1 MDYFNFY
8 KTICKSGKK
17 YTYKKEACFSA
28 IYRNINDY
36 KYIYLYIRKG
46 EFPVDVDHY
55 YPGNKEILKK
65 YVYLLNKLLNI
76 KIKIK
81 KDVCRIIKFG
91 DINDIANY
99 YNIEIP
105 INDDAIKIK
114 IALNAL
120 RFLYERNKEDSIDSS
135 KYTFYSIVTTF
146 LKLHVNVK
154 LKKVSLANKFLLA
167 LTISKSYNDGHSIL
181 PHGPLRIITDEEWNT
196 ILNKKNNNNY
206 VCSVLSDYKIKLYD
220 ENMKGM
226 LYTLLNNRKYYKAY
240 TYIVNY
246 EKSKKEDL
254 NINKKELIP
263 VEIPF

>member
-8 KTICKSGKK
+8 KTIDKFGKK
-17 YTYKKEACFSA
+17 HIYKKEACFSS
-28 IYRNINDY
+28 IYRNINNY

-46 EFPVDVDHY
+46 EFTVNVDHY
-55 YPGNKEILKK
+55 YPGDEKILKK

-81 KDVCRIIKFG
+81 KDVRRIINFEG
-91 DINDIANY
+91 YVDIGVY
-99 YNIEIP
+99 YTIEIP

-135 KYTFYSIVTTF
+135 KYNFYSIVTTF
-146 LKLHVNVK
+146 LKLHTNIK
-154 LKKVSLANKFLLA
+154 LKNISLANKFLLA
-167 LTISKSYNDGHSIL
+167 LTISKSYNNGHFIL

-196 ILNKKNNNNY
+196 ILDGKNNYNN
-206 VCSVLSDYKIKLYD
+206 VCSVLSDYKIKFYD
-220 ENMKGM
+220 ENMKDM

-246 EKSKKEDL
+246 EQSKKEDL
-254 NINKKELIP
+254 NINKKELIA

>member
-8 KTICKSGKK
+8 KTIDKYGKK
-17 YTYKKEACFSA
+17 YTYKNEVCFNA
-28 IYRNINDY
+28 IYKNIDNY

-46 EFPVDVDHY
+46 EFSVDVDHY
-55 YPGNKEILKK
+55 YPGDRKILKK

-81 KDVCRIIKFG
+81 GDVRRIINFKG
-91 DINDIANY
+91 CNDIGNY

-120 RFLYERNKEDSIDSS
+120 RFLYERNLENSIDST
-135 KYTFYSIVTTF
+135 KYTFYSIVITF
-146 LKLHVNVK
+146 LKLHINVK
-154 LKKVSLANKFLLA
+154 LKNISLANKFLLA
-167 LTISKSYNDGHSIL
+167 LTISKSYNNGHSIL

-196 ILNKKNNNNY
+196 ILDKKNNHDN
-206 VCSVLSDYKIKLYD
+206 VCSILSDYKIKFYD

-246 EKSKKEDL
+246 VQSKKEDL
-254 NINKKELIP
+254 NINKKELIA